1 MGTEFQDGLGRRIGG
16 KEPPSMGPL
25 RLKFNL
31 GKRPS
36 ENIMRFLL
44 LLLLLLFAEPPEV
57 FAQTLFNVDFQKD
70 EPGKSPSGWSSQEP
84 EKVARVYKVQAEE
97 GNKFLR
103 ADARRASIQIG
114 YESKWDVKKY
124 PVLSWKWRA
133 VVFPEHSNERKKS
146 GNDSVLGVYAVF
158 GGWPVPSSI
167 KYIWSDTLPV
177 GVSFDS
183 PHSGKTKIIVVRSG
197 RGMMEKWV
205 SENRD
210 VLADYRKLFGGGEK
224 DPVSRGIAV
233 LTDSNET
240 NSRAVGDYD
249 NFAVRRKGGK

>member
-1 MGTEFQDGLGRRIGG
+1 MGKEFREQIGTRIGG
-16 KEPPSMGPL
+16 KEPRRTGHL
-25 RLKFNL
+25 RVKFNL
-31 GKRPS
+31 GKQPS
-36 ENIMRFLL
+36 ENVMKFLL
-44 LLLLLLFAEPPEV
+44 LLLLLLFAEPPQL
-57 FAQTLFNVDFQKD
+57 FAQTLFTVDFQKD
-70 EPGKSPSGWSSQEP
+70 EAGKFPSGWSSKEP
-84 EKVARVYKVQAEE
+84 GKVARVYKVEAEGE
-97 GNKFLR
+97 TKFLH

-114 YESKWDVKKY
+114 YETKWNLKKY

-177 GVSFDS
+177 GASFDS

-197 RGMMEKWV
+197 RDMIEKWV
-205 SENRD
+205 AENRD
-210 VLADYRKLFGGGEK
+210 VLADYRKQFGGGEK
-224 DPVSRGIAV
+224 DPVSRGIGV

-240 NSRAVGDYD
+240 SSRAVGDYD
-249 NFAVRRKGGK
+249 NFAVRRKARK

>member
-1 MGTEFQDGLGRRIGG
+1 MGKEFRG
-16 KEPPSMGPL
+16 KEPWRTGHL
-25 RLKFNL
+25 RVEFNS

-36 ENIMRFLL
+36 ENVMKFLL
-44 LLLLLLFAEPPEV
+44 LLLLLLFAKPPEL

-84 EKVARVYKVQAEE
+84 EKMARVYKVQAEK
-97 GNKFLR
+97 GNRFLR

-146 GNDSVLGVYAVF
+146 ANDSVLGVYAVF

-167 KYIWSDTLPV
+167 KYIWSDTLPA

-210 VLADYRKLFGGGEK
+210 VLADYRKLFGDGEK
-224 DPVSRGIAV
+224 DPVFRGIAV